1 MPRTRKPKSS
11 ASLAPLRAAFV
22 ARATQAVES
31 WSLRLS
37 GRELA
42 LAVAEPRN
50 ELVVLNALQ
59 RPEAWAGVLDHDPLA
74 AAKARGIEKQRDLL
88 AAEGGAAG
96 VDELASALRISRQA
110 VDKRR
115 RAGKLLAL
123 PRGGHR
129 WVFPAWQVARGRT
142 VPGLEEVLA
151 ALGGRDPWS
160 QLIFF
165 LAPDRLLNNRSPLQ
179 ALRGGDLAAVVRAA
193 EGYGEQGLA

>member
-1 MPRTRKPKSS
+1 MSKTRKPATSR
-11 ASLAPLRAAFV
+11 ALAPLRAAFV
-22 ARATQAVES
+22 ARATQAAES
-31 WSLRLS
+31 WSLRMS

-59 RPEAWAGVLDHDPLA
+59 RPEAWAGVLEHDPLA
-74 AAKARGIEKQRDLL
+74 AAKARGIQKQRDLL
-88 AAEGGAAG
+88 AADGGAAS
-96 VDELASALRISRQA
+96 VDELASALHISRQA

-115 RAGKLLAL
+115 RAGKLLAV

-151 ALGGRDPWS
+151 ALGPRDPWS
-160 QLIFF
+160 QLVFF
-165 LAPDRLLNNRSPLQ
+165 LTPDRLLDDRSPLQ
-179 ALRGGDLAAVVRAA
+179 ALRAGDLAAAVRAA
-193 EGYGEQGLA
+193 EGYDEQGLA

>member
-1 MPRTRKPKSS
+1 M
-11 ASLAPLRAAFV
+11 
-22 ARATQAVES
+22 
-31 WSLRLS
+31 S

-59 RPEAWAGVLDHDPLA
+59 RPEAWAGV
-74 AAKARGIEKQRDLL
+74 E
-88 AAEGGAAG
+88 
-96 VDELASALRISRQA
+96 ELAQALHVSRQA

-129 WVFPAWQVARGRT
+129 WVFPAWQVSRGRT
-142 VPGLEEVLA
+142 LPGLEEVLS
-151 ALGGRDPWS
+151 ALAGRDPWS

-165 LAPDRLLNNRSPLQ
+165 LAPDRLLDHRSPLQ

-193 EGYGEQGLA
+193 ERYGEQGLE

>member
-11 ASLAPLRAAFV
+11 PSLAPLRAAFV

-31 WSLRLS
+31 WSRRMS

-59 RPEAWAGVLDHDPLA
+59 RPEAWAGVLDHDPMA
-74 AAKARGIEKQRDLL
+74 AAKARGIEKQRELL
-88 AAEGGAAG
+88 AAEGGAVG
-96 VDELASALRISRQA
+96 VDDMAQALHVSRQA

-129 WVFPAWQVARGRT
+129 WLFPAWQVARGRT
-142 VPGLEEVLA
+142 LPGLEDVLA
-151 ALGGRDPWS
+151 ALAGRDPWS

-165 LAPDRLLNNRSPLQ
+165 LAPDRRLSNRSPLQ
-179 ALRGGDLAAVVRAA
+179 ALRTGDLAAVIRAA
-193 EGYGEQGLA
+193 ERFGEQGLD

>member
-1 MPRTRKPKSS
+1 MSKPRKPASS
-11 ASLAPLRAAFV
+11 RALAPLRAAFV
-22 ARATQAVES
+22 ARATQAAET
-31 WSLRLS
+31 WSLKLS

-88 AAEGGAAG
+88 AAEGGTLG
-96 VDELASALRISRQA
+96 VDELARALHISRQA

-115 RAGKLLAL
+115 RGGKLLAL

-142 VPGLEEVLA
+142 VPGLEDVLS
-151 ALGGRDPWS
+151 ALGGRDPWTS
-160 QLIFF
+160 LIFF
-165 LAPDRLLNNRSPLQ
+165 VTPNRLLNDRSPLQ
-179 ALRGGDLAAVVRAA
+179 ALRAGDLAAVVRAA

>member
-1 MPRTRKPKSS
+1 MSKTRKPATSP
-11 ASLAPLRAAFV
+11 ALAPLRAAFV

-50 ELVVLNALQ
+50 ELVVLHALQ

-74 AAKARGIEKQRDLL
+74 AAKARGVEKQRDLL

-96 VDELASALRISRQA
+96 VDELASALHISRQA

-151 ALGGRDPWS
+151 TLGGRDPWS

-165 LAPDRLLNNRSPLQ
+165 VTPDRLLDNRSPLQ
-179 ALRGGDLAAVVRAA
+179 ALRAGDLAAVVRAA

>member
-1 MPRTRKPKSS
+1 MPKTRKAAASS
-11 ASLAPLRAAFV
+11 ALAPLRAAFI
-22 ARATQAVES
+22 ARATRAAES
-31 WSLRLS
+31 WSLMLS

-50 ELVVLNALQ
+50 ELVVLHALQ

-74 AAKARGIEKQRDLL
+74 AAKARGVEKQRDLL
-88 AAEGGAAG
+88 AAEGGVAG
-96 VDELASALRISRQA
+96 VDELAAALHISRQA

-129 WVFPAWQVARGRT
+129 WVFPTWQVVRGRT
-142 VPGLEEVLA
+142 VPGLEDVLA
-151 ALGGRDPWS
+151 ALRERDPWS

-165 LAPDRLLNNRSPLQ
+165 LTQDRLLKDRSPLQ
-179 ALRGGDLAAVVRAA
+179 ALRAGERTAVVRAA
-193 EGYGEQGLA
+193 ERYGEQGLA

>member
-1 MPRTRKPKSS
+1 MTKDRKPASS
-11 ASLAPLRAAFV
+11 LSLAPLRAAFV
-22 ARATQAVES
+22 ARATRAAES
-31 WSLRLS
+31 WSLKLS

-59 RPEAWAGVLDHDPLA
+59 RSAAWTGVLDHDPLA
-74 AAKARGIEKQRDLL
+74 AAKARGIEKQRALL
-88 AAEGGAAG
+88 AAEGGVAG

-142 VPGLEEVLA
+142 LPGLEDVLS
-151 ALGGRDPWS
+151 ALGARDPWS
-160 QLIFF
+160 SLIFF
-165 LAPDRLLNNRSPLQ
+165 LTPDRLLNDCSPLQ
-179 ALRGGDLAAVVRAA
+179 ALRSGDLAAVVRAA

>member
-1 MPRTRKPKSS
+1 MPKTRKPKAST
-11 ASLAPLRAAFV
+11 SLAPLRAAFV

-31 WSLRLS
+31 WSRGMS

-59 RPEAWAGVLDHDPLA
+59 RPDAWAGVLEHDPLA

-88 AAEGGAAG
+88 AAEGGAVG
-96 VDELASALRISRQA
+96 VEELAHALHVSRQA

-129 WVFPAWQVARGRT
+129 WVFPAWQVSRGRT
-142 VPGLEEVLA
+142 LPGLEEVLSG
-151 ALGGRDPWS
+151 LGGRDPWS
-160 QLIFF
+160 ALIFF
-165 LAPDRLLNNRSPLQ
+165 LAPDRLLNSRSPLQ
-179 ALRGGDLAAVVRAA
+179 ALRSGDLAAVVRAA
-193 EGYGEQGLA
+193 ERYGEQGLE

>member
-1 MPRTRKPKSS
+1 MSKTRKPAASQ
-11 ASLAPLRAAFV
+11 SLAPLRAAFV

-31 WSLRLS
+31 WSRTMS

-59 RPEAWAGVLDHDPLA
+59 RPEAWAGVIEHDPLA
-74 AAKARGIEKQRDLL
+74 AAKARGIEKQRELL
-88 AAEGGAAG
+88 ATEGGAVG
-96 VDELASALRISRQA
+96 VDELAHALHVSRQA

-142 VPGLEEVLA
+142 LSGLEDVLS

-165 LAPDRLLNNRSPLQ
+165 LAPDRLLADRSPLQ
-179 ALRGGDLAAVVRAA
+179 ALRAGDLPAVVHAA
-193 EGYGEQGLA
+193 ERYGEQGLL